1 MRVVH
6 VRRDPESH
14 RVAGVFSS
22 PTAMEGLEAISDEH
36 PDVVTFLSPSTGF
49 PVLQKWQLWLAALEL
64 EPPVYKVDIM
74 EVISTMAD
82 KTPQEKEAI
91 RIMVEDTQAYHR
103 EDPRIDLLGQTMGIT
118 PAEMDDLWRWASQFQ
133 PAS

>member
-1 MRVVH
+1 
-6 VRRDPESH
+6 
-14 RVAGVFSS
+14 
-22 PTAMEGLEAISDEH
+22 MEGLEAISDEH